1 MSALYHI
8 AQNDS
13 PQLSSPDWSDIF
25 RHFVDACLQKKPG
38 ERPTS
43 ERLTQHQFVARV
55 KATNVLLDLIARYNI
70 KQGQSNIKEAKSLI
84 CLEANQGPLTG
95 ETLFSSVPPSNSL
108 VSVSD
113 P

>member
-1 MSALYHI
+1 MLCRISAERKPPYFNMNAMSALYHI

-55 KATNVLLDLIARYNI
+55 KATNVLLDLIARYMTE
-70 KQGQSNIKEAKSLI
+70 QSKKI
-84 CLEANQGPLTG
+84 
-95 ETLFSSVPPSNSL
+95 
-108 VSVSD
+108 
-113 P
+113 